1 MTKEQ
6 KFYNALKDIFV
17 GAKVEG
23 ESGYIISASQIEQKF
38 CNWWVDLK
46 NLDYKLIKPLMWW

>member
-38 CNWWVDLK
+38 CNWWV
-46 NLDYKLIKPLMWW
+46 N